1 MCTCTSGT
9 AMYRDFVEYYIGHK
23 AYRGFLYLE
32 HTYNNKV
39 ANTFVTLLSEE
50 RDQIKDSPSFQGK
63 IIIVTVISY
72 QIRS

>member
-1 MCTCTSGT
+1 
-9 AMYRDFVEYYIGHK
+9 MYRDFAEYCIGHK

-50 RDQIKDSPSFQGK
+50 SEQMKNSSSFQGK
-63 IIIVTVISY
+63 II
-72 QIRS
+72 

>member
-1 MCTCTSGT
+1 MVV
-9 AMYRDFVEYYIGHK
+9 DFDVIIIHVGHK

-50 RDQIKDSPSFQGK
+50 SDQVKDSPSFQGK
-63 IIIVTVISY
+63 VI
-72 QIRS
+72 